1 MLTGTY
7 KMHKYLL
14 NDYAIN
20 TPLDFIHLPILFI
33 HMVFV

>member
-1 MLTGTY
+1 ML
-7 KMHKYLL
+7 KYLL

>member
-1 MLTGTY
+1 ML
-7 KMHKYLL
+7 KYLL

-20 TPLDFIHLPILFI
+20 APLDFIHLLILFM